1 MGRRTAGRTDRTGPW
16 CDHEPVPPRLPL
28 PVLVPLLPLLAAQG
42 RDVRRRTPVL
52 PPSEVTSGR
61 FGDAG
66 EPIRLVVLGDSVA
79 AGIGVSDSRRTISAE
94 LARRLHLRHRRP
106 VEWRVL
112 AASGLDAV
120 GVRELA
126 VEHAD
131 DLASASVVLVSVGV
145 NDAKALHS
153 VRRWSRDLDALLAQ
167 VEGVAP
173 HARVLLLG
181 VPPMELFPALS
192 GTLAWVLGGR
202 SRMLDRAGA
211 RVAAGHERVRRI
223 ALRPEDL
230 PGSVAGFAD
239 DGFHPG
245 PGFHEHLALKALAAL
260 G

>member
-1 MGRRTAGRTDRTGPW
+1 M
-16 CDHEPVPPRLPL
+16 PPRLPL
-28 PVLVPLLPLLAAQG
+28 PVLLPLLPVLAAQG

-52 PPSEVTSGR
+52 PPSQVTSGR
-61 FGDAG
+61 LGEEG

-79 AGIGVSDSRRTISAE
+79 AGTGVADPRRTISAE

-106 VEWRVL
+106 VEWRVF
-112 AASGLDAV
+112 ATSGLDAV
-120 GVRELA
+120 GVRELV

-145 NDAKALHS
+145 NDAKDLHS
-153 VRRWSRDLDALLAQ
+153 VRRWSRDLDALLSQ
-167 VEGVAP
+167 VERNAP

-181 VPPMELFPALS
+181 IPPMEAFPALT
-192 GTLAWVLGGR
+192 GTLGWALGGR

-211 RVAAGHERVRRI
+211 RVAADHERVRRI
-223 ALRPEDL
+223 ALRPDDL
-230 PGSVAGFAD
+230 PGSIEGFAD

-245 PGFHEHLALKALAAL
+245 PGAHEHLALKALAAL